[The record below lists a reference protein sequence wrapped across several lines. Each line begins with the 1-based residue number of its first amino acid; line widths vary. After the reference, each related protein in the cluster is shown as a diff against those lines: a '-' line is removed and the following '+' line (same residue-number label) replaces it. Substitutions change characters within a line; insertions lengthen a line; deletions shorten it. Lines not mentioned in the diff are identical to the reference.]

1 MMSMLTIFTSLIL
14 VLCLKSSVSTSN
26 ILLVNI
32 LTSNANQNAIDFLE
46 SLSKE
51 QLIETRILIYVN
63 AEIND
68 GIKSKFNKYGTLI
81 SNGYHPSLQ
90 NFNIG
95 IKDPPSEYVT
105 SIINGIDE
113 VLKSSPSENRLI
125 SIAFYYDWSSIVK
138 PLASFQHIFTFTDD
152 VLLLDKTRKLSSL
165 SDWHDLRVLGLS
177 LADNSKAILWF
188 QSFRDVYLHH
198 ADREAFNLLYP
209 RPALLEASIRHR
221 NDISINYL
229 TTRNIHVEH
238 DPHRNISTSIEKY
251 KGLEENSNNLYLS
264 IKCYHPFN
272 KQRPEHACLQ
282 IDESKSWINH
292 FSRGIKNNLK
302 DGHGGEGYKQNILS
316 GMSRGLGRFRNLNST
331 DTPIGFC
338 WETG

>member
-1 MMSMLTIFTSLIL
+1 MLTVVTTHIL
-14 VLCLKSSVSTSN
+14 VVCYLISSVSTSN

-32 LTSNANQNAIDFLE
+32 LTSNANQNAIDFLD
-46 SLSKE
+46 SLSNE
-51 QLIETRILIYVN
+51 QLQETRILLYVN
-63 AEIND
+63 DEISEID
-68 GIKSKFNKYGTLI
+68 KTKFNKYGTLI
-81 SNGYHPSLQ
+81 SNGYHQPLQ

-95 IKDPPSEYVT
+95 MKNPPPEYVT

-113 VLKSSPSENRLI
+113 VLKSSPSEERLT
-125 SIAFYYDWSSIVK
+125 SIAIHESSTTK
-138 PLASFQHIFTFTDD
+138 PLESFQHIFTLTDD
-152 VLLLDKTRKLSSL
+152 VLLLDKTRKLNSL

-229 TTRNIHVEH
+229 TTKNIHVEH
-238 DPHRNISTSIEKY
+238 EHHESNSTMKF
-251 KGLEENSNNLYLS
+251 SNYHYLS
-264 IKCYHPFN
+264 MKCY
-272 KQRPEHACLQ
+272 RPIDGSHLGHACLE
-282 IDESKSWINH
+282 IDESKSWIKH
-292 FSRGIKNNLK
+292 FSRDIRNNLK
-302 DGHGGEGYKQNILS
+302 DGHGKSEYKQNILS
-316 GMSRGLGRFRNLNST
+316 GMHRGHARFRNLNST